1 LNFIQA
7 CSNGIFV
14 YIMFSV
20 QNWNMQAGM
29 CINGHLL
36 DFKIQ
41 CWKINRG
48 QAAINI
54 LEIWENGQQLYEMVD
69 EI

>member
-1 LNFIQA
+1 
-7 CSNGIFV
+7 
-14 YIMFSV
+14 
-20 QNWNMQAGM
+20 MQAGM

-36 DFKIQ
+36 DFEIQ
-41 CWKINRG
+41 CWKINRR

-69 EI
+69 EISPSCG